1 MKTAIVIGAGP
12 AGLTAAYS
20 LLENGGGAWRVVV
33 LEASGEIGGLA
44 RTVSH
49 GACRIDI
56 GGHRFFS
63 KNAEVNALW
72 AKLMPT
78 QGAPAWDDRALAT
91 LWPAA
96 VYRESPL
103 ALILQIPEI
112 GKPYLHVTAG
122 TIPNAIC
129 ALAGEGG
136 VLAWGALCVLACA
149 ALSFLTQSAPC
160 WLLRC
165 VPALI
170 VFPVWTYS
178 PPVARGL
185 WEGAVPDSALGAT
198 ARVRRRLGG
207 ALREGLRAR
216 LATGQRDPVRQS
228 CRIRQA
234 LHRGRPPRVGV
245 GEPRLPGAGVFRPP
259 HAQPAALEPLNAP
272 SPSRA
277 QARVRGRRVARMGTQ
292 AAARRILPQTSAGR
306 ATVSKA
312 APP

>member
-20 LLENGGGAWRVVV
+20 LLENGGAWRVVV

-44 RTVSH
+44 RTVAH

-149 ALSFLTQSAPC
+149 ALSFLTRSAPC

-178 PPVARGL
+178 QPHDLAIQLPLYAL
-185 WEGAVPDSALGAT
+185 LLLAVFGKAPFPIPRWG
-198 ARVRRRLGG
+198 RRLACVAVWA
-207 ALREGLRAR
+207 ALFGRVFERAWQ
-216 LATGQRDPVRQS
+216 LANETRFVNLAGYDWLYIVVVHL
-228 CRIRQA
+228 A
-234 LHRGRPPRVGV
+234 LALASLACLALAFFARPTPN
-245 GEPRLPGAGVFRPP
+245 PP
-259 HAQPAALEPLNAP
+259 HS
-272 SPSRA
+272 SP
-277 QARVRGRRVARMGTQ
+277 
-292 AAARRILPQTSAGR
+292 
-306 ATVSKA
+306 
-312 APP
+312 